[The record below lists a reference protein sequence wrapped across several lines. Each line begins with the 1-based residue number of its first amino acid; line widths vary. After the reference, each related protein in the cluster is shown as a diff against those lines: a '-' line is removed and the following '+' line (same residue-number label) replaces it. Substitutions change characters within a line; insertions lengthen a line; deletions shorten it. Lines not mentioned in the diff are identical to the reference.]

1 LATCLFTTAYGFA
14 GWVSGIILLG
24 IGWRRSLSTVRAPI
38 RHTVGW
44 LAGLPFSVRE
54 LRIHVGASTKLESI
68 RERLSNSVFMLR
80 SFIDDHNTLEEYVW
94 AAPVGSST
102 GTVNET
108 LERTLSVVASKKG
121 LVLLKLGRS
130 ADAEASYAIE
140 TTDQDWQTTVA
151 EIDQKCRTIVMV
163 PGSTP
168 GVVWEIER
176 LIESGN
182 FFNKTLLVFPRES
195 AEAAEMRW
203 NSLRNI
209 LAKHQI
215 TMPNIPKKRNWDLIL
230 VRFMNY
236 GGVEWS
242 IARHNRWAN
251 RMSRR
256 AYLWTFSAA
265 LDKFVA

>member
-1 LATCLFTTAYGFA
+1 LFC
-14 GWVSGIILLG
+14 
-24 IGWRRSLSTVRAPI
+24 
-38 RHTVGW
+38 
-44 LAGLPFSVRE
+44 
-54 LRIHVGASTKLESI
+54 
-68 RERLSNSVFMLR
+68 
-80 SFIDDHNTLEEYVW
+80 
-94 AAPVGSST
+94 SSW
-102 GTVNET
+102 
-108 LERTLSVVASKKG
+108 
-121 LVLLKLGRS
+121 GRS

-151 EIDQKCRTIVMV
+151 EIDQKCRTIVIV

-215 TMPNIPKKRNWDLIL
+215 TTPNIPKKRNWDLIL

-236 GGVEWS
+236 GGVEWF

-256 AYLWTFSAA
+256 AYLWTFSVA